1 MLARSESEPMKS
13 VLKLILKINDA
24 VGRAEAFFLCI
35 FLMSMVILAFV
46 QVVARNVFNA
56 GIPWADTVVRYLVV
70 WVGFLGAALA
80 TKLDQNLTL
89 EVLTKYM
96 PDRAKHAAA
105 VAVKLF
111 GIAICALLFHA
122 ALRFMEQ
129 EASTGEKFLGLF
141 PSWWALSI
149 IPLAFILIPFHL
161 LFTIARD
168 LGHFVKGKKVE
179 S

>member
-1 MLARSESEPMKS
+1 MI
-13 VLKLILKINDA
+13 KLILKLNEGLSK
-24 VGRAEAFFLCI
+24 VEGFFLCI

-56 GIPWADTVVRYLVV
+56 GIPWADTVVRHLVL

-96 PDRAKHAAA
+96 PERAKHVAA
-105 VAVKLF
+105 VVVKIF
-111 GIAICALLFHA
+111 ACTVCYFLLMASLKFLA
-122 ALRFMEQ
+122 NER
-129 EASTGEKFLGLF
+129 STGERFLHLF
-141 PSWWALSI
+141 PSWYALTI
-149 IPLAFILIPFHL
+149 IPLTFVLIPFHL
-161 LFTIARD
+161 VFSMARD
-168 LGHFVKGKKVE
+168 VQYFVKGKVHA